1 MESLDLHGIR
11 HRDVEDRVRV
21 FLNFVQLPCQIIT
34 GNSDAM
40 KRITS
45 RVVSEY
51 GWYSKERDSYNTGT
65 LIVSEKE
72 WK

>member
-1 MESLDLHGIR
+1 MKTLDLHGTR
-11 HRDVEDRVRV
+11 HRYAEDRVRV

-40 KRITS
+40 KRIAK

-51 GWYSKERDSYNTGT
+51 GWYSRERDSYNTGT

-72 WK
+72 LK